1 MRRGA
6 IKKVYMTGLMLSFA
20 LGVLCVS
27 SCKKEKQTVPNVVV
41 DIRMYSA
48 DPSFLPLN
56 PVGGWVYVNGG
67 NRGILVYRKTLSDF
81 MAFDRTCTYNAA
93 DPNEVVK
100 VDPTSNVIAVDAH
113 CGSRFE
119 MTGGGVTQ
127 GPATIPLKYYQT
139 TFDGQVLHIF
149 N

>member
-1 MRRGA
+1 MMNQA
-6 IKKVYMTGLMLSFA
+6 FKKYSVFTFLFFSGLGLFC
-20 LGVLCVS
+20 LP
-27 SCKKEKQTVPNVVV
+27 SCKKEKQAVPNVAV

-67 NRGILVYRKTLSDF
+67 NRGILVYRKSLTDF
-81 MAFDRTCTYNAA
+81 AAFDRTCTYNPANA
-93 DPNEVVK
+93 NEVVK
-100 VDPTSNVIAVDAH
+100 VDPSNNVIAVDAN
-113 CGSRFE
+113 CGSKFV
-119 MTGGGVTQ
+119 MTDGSVSQ
-127 GPATIPLKYYQT
+127 GPATLPLKYYNT